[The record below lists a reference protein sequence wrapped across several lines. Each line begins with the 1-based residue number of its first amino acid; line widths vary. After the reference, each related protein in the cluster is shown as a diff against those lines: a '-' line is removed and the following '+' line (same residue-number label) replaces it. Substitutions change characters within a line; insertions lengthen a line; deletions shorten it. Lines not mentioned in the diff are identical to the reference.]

1 MTELSAKSRRGV
13 VVAPHFL
20 AAEAG
25 RDVLKEGGN
34 AIEAAVA
41 AAAAIVPAYP
51 HMNHIGGDGFWI
63 IREPSG
69 KHPLHRGLRICRR
82 QGDASTSIRSQGSRR
97 SRSAA
102 PNAALTVPGA
112 IGGWQLAL
120 DAVEGARRQDA
131 ALASLG
137 SRDRD
142 RQEGQPGHPFDGVAA
157 RIRARREYRG
167 AGLRRK
173 PS

>member
-25 RDVLKEGGN
+25 REVLKEGGN

-69 KHPLHRGLRICRR
+69 KVRYIE
-82 QGDASTSIRSQGSRR
+82 
-97 SRSAA
+97 AA
-102 PNAALTVPGA
+102 GFAGA
-112 IGGWQLAL
+112 KATIDFYQIG
-120 DAVEGARRQDA
+120 
-131 ALASLG
+131 
-137 SRDRD
+137 
-142 RQEGQPGHPFDGVAA
+142 
-157 RIRARREYRG
+157 RAHV
-167 AGLRRK
+167 
-173 PS
+173 